1 MEYKLKE
8 EPEKPATE
16 NKCRH
21 YWVIEDASGPTS
33 RGVCKFCG
41 AEKEFLNSWPGSR
54 AKEQNNRVF
63 ELPNLLD
70 VESDSESEDA
80 ELEES
85 SADLR
90 I

>member
-1 MEYKLKE
+1 MSYKLKE
-8 EPEKPATE
+8 EPEKPVKE
-16 NKCRH
+16 NNCRH

-41 AEKEFLNSWPGSR
+41 AEKDFLNSWPDSR

-63 ELPNLLD
+63 EFPKLLD
-70 VESDSESEDA
+70 VESDSGSEDA

-85 SADLR
+85 SAGL
-90 I
+90 

>member
-1 MEYKLKE
+1 MNYKLKE
-8 EPEKPATE
+8 KLEQPAKE
-16 NKCRH
+16 NNCRH

-41 AEKEFLNSWPGSR
+41 AEKEFLNSWPDSR

-85 SADLR
+85 SADL
-90 I
+90 

>member
-8 EPEKPATE
+8 EPEKAAKE
-16 NKCRH
+16 SNCRH
-21 YWVIEDASGPTS
+21 YWVIEDAGGPTS

-41 AEKEFLNSWPGSR
+41 AEKEFLNSWPDSR
-54 AKEQNNRVF
+54 VKEQNNRVF

-70 VESDSESEDA
+70 IESDSESEAA

-85 SADLR
+85 SADL
-90 I
+90 